1 MDQLSPG
8 VVRAAESSGG
18 GSIEQI
24 GLAGAG
30 AAVVVLALRWMTGLV
45 SRDNEERVA
54 LRAELGALRVDL
66 VGVRAECHATREA
79 MIKCDVERAAL
90 ERRVAE
96 LETRKD

>member
-1 MDQLSPG
+1 MEKFAPTAAR
-8 VVRAAESSGG
+8 VAESSHGVNV
-18 GSIEQI
+18 EQI

-54 LRAELGALRVDL
+54 MRADLKALRAEVAD
-66 VGVRAECHATREA
+66 VRAAGAATREA

-96 LETRKD
+96 LEGKG